1 VVDLRELRASGREEE
16 LQRLAELE
24 ARRGFDLQS
33 GAPLIR
39 VKVLVLG
46 ADEHAVL
53 LTMHHIVSDGW
64 SMGVLVREV
73 AELYGA
79 YCRGERSPLAELR
92 IQYAD
97 FAHWQREWLRGEV
110 LEEQLSYWRER
121 LSGLSPLKLPTDRP
135 RRAAERFR
143 GSRFTMTVP
152 VEVTS
157 GLEELSRREEAT
169 LFMTLLAAFQT
180 LLYRYSGQDD
190 VAVGSAI
197 ANRNRAEIEGL
208 IGFFV
213 NTLVMRT
220 DLSGRPSFRE
230 LLGRVREVALGA
242 YAHQDVPFE
251 RLVEE
256 LSPERDL
263 SLQPLVQ
270 VMFVLQ
276 NAPLLEIG
284 ATKGIRFKLLEPDN
298 ETAKFDLE
306 VHVWEHGGSLQ
317 TVFMYNTDL
326 FDETTIRRMS
336 RRFQSLL
343 AAVAENPDEPVAD
356 LLLGERLELPPI
368 RPTAGANT
376 NGTSVVS
383 GKPSAGS
390 LR

>member
-1 VVDLRELRASGREEE
+1 
-16 LQRLAELE
+16 
-24 ARRGFDLQS
+24 
-33 GAPLIR
+33 
-39 VKVLVLG
+39 
-46 ADEHAVL
+46 
-53 LTMHHIVSDGW
+53 
-64 SMGVLVREV
+64 
-73 AELYGA
+73 
-79 YCRGERSPLAELR
+79 
-92 IQYAD
+92 
-97 FAHWQREWLRGEV
+97 
-110 LEEQLSYWRER
+110 
-121 LSGLSPLKLPTDRP
+121 
-135 RRAAERFR
+135 
-143 GSRFTMTVP
+143 MTVP